1 MTNKLITY
9 LSFSILCASIA
20 QAQVVTFSGYGRA
33 QVDNNQLRDTSKAEI
48 GKSTRGYTLFDLG
61 IHAQPNE
68 DFKASVILRLRNEFG
83 GFFGNGAAFEFR
95 QMKLEGILA
104 KAVKYEIGDI
114 DIAFTKNTLYNYD
127 EIYRDYE
134 SEAFKIRRDIV
145 NFENF
150 YINNQWRVQGLNLAS
165 SFKFKKGIEKAS
177 IRTFGARVRQSN
189 FFDSPDRFLYGVRA
203 VVTQSKY
210 AEIGLNY
217 VGLSDIAGTSVDTA
231 FRYTNNNYTS
241 DFKFTLDSVGG
252 LFKINLYG
260 EAGASAFEGWQRN
273 GRKEVYDDVMFD
285 VAASATY
292 NPLGIKLFAGYK
304 NVGYQYTAPGAQ
316 SLRAYA
322 SSSPDLFP
330 NYLGLGQAARPQLLF
345 DRFTHE
351 RLGGTFNNTAVSPTM
366 RAYLPQ
372 YGNISPY
379 GNATPNRGGLYV
391 GLSAEHPEKIF
402 RADVKLEA
410 LRELVSEGDDST
422 FAKRS
427 FTGFTAGGELQL
439 GKLLK
444 WNKQFAVSGSYR
456 YENTQR
462 GGINKVDFKTGLV
475 DLGLNAEVYSKL
487 FLLVGYKSLNANGKE
502 QILGRDA
509 FNNKLSGIP
518 NLFDLNSKQDI
529 LCLGFKY
536 EFNKN
541 NFFNFQYNRV
551 GYKEKDNSDNNL
563 NLSQF
568 YLVYITKF

>member
-9 LSFSILCASIA
+9 LSLPFICASIA

-33 QVDNNQLRDTSKAEI
+33 QVDNNQLRDTSNSEM

-61 IHAQPNE
+61 IHAQPNDE
-68 DFKASVILRLRNEFG
+68 FKASVILRLRNEFG

-114 DIAFTKNTLYNYD
+114 DVAFTKNTLYNYD

-150 YINNQWRVQGLNLAS
+150 YINNQWRVQGLNLS
-165 SFKFKKGIEKAS
+165 SGFNFKKGIEKAT

-210 AEIGLNY
+210 AEIGFNY

-252 LFKINLYG
+252 NFKLNLYG
-260 EAGASAFEGWQRN
+260 EAGASSFEGWQRN

-285 VAASATY
+285 VAASATHT
-292 NPLGIKLFAGYK
+292 PTGVKFFAGYK

-351 RLGGTFNNTAVSPTM
+351 RLGGTFNNTVVSPTM

-372 YGNISPY
+372 FGNISPY
-379 GNATPNRGGLYV
+379 GNATPNRGGFYA
-391 GLSAEHPEKIF
+391 GLNAEDPNKIYRVDF
-402 RADVKLEA
+402 KFEA
-410 LRELVSEGDDST
+410 LGELVSEGDDST
-422 FAKRS
+422 KAKRS
-427 FTGFTAGGELQL
+427 FTGITGGAELQL

-444 WNKQFAVSGSYR
+444 WNKLFAVSGSYR
-456 YENTQR
+456 HENTQR
-462 GGINKVDFKTGLV
+462 GGLNQVDFKTNLI
-475 DLGLNAEVYSKL
+475 DLGVNAEVYSKL
-487 FLLVGYKSLNANGKE
+487 FILFGLKSLNAKGKE
-502 QILGRDA
+502 QILGRDS
-509 FNNKLSGIP
+509 FNNTLAGLP
-518 NLFDLNSKQDI
+518 ATFDINTTQNIMS
-529 LCLGFKY
+529 LGFKY

-541 NFFNFQYNRV
+541 NFFNFQYNRTQ
-551 GYKEKDNSDNNL
+551 YKDLDVSDNNL